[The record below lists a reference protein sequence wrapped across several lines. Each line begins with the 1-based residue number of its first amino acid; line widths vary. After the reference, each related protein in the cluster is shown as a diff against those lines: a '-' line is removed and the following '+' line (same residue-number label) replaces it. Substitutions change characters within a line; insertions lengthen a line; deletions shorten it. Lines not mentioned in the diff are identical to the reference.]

1 MRTTIIPRYSR
12 LNSAVR
18 FTCEKSLLYTIT
30 FLKRLISEFIKRR
43 FPHQPKKNSNQRQKR
58 TPFDKGGLVITNKEL
73 FGILY
78 AYLKS
83 LPSRLYLDPQEMESP
98 VKNSHA

>member
-1 MRTTIIPRYSR
+1 M
-12 LNSAVR
+12 
-18 FTCEKSLLYTIT
+18 
-30 FLKRLISEFIKRR
+30 ISEFIKRR

-83 LPSRLYLDPQEMESP
+83 IPSRMYLGPQEMESQ
-98 VKNSHA
+98 VKNSHAFIRITFV

>member
-1 MRTTIIPRYSR
+1 MIHSSR
-12 LNSAVR
+12 WNSDVR
-18 FTCEKSLLYTIT
+18 FTCGESLLYTVT

-83 LPSRLYLDPQEMESP
+83 PPS
-98 VKNSHA
+98 